1 MIALSGCASIIDGS
15 EQSISIVTTT
25 QAMPIDGATCTLSNG
40 EGMWTVISPGTATVH
55 RGTEDLQVRCDL
67 NGFASGVIN
76 VPSKT
81 SWTVFGDVLLGGP
94 LAAVHDRNTGE
105 GFRYP
110 DLATVEMG
118 RRVFEAPDV
127 GQRHANQRAEPNTAY
142 LPPQTSDATNFA
154 PVVENPDGTA
164 YKAGTTYFAPW

>member
-1 MIALSGCASIIDGS
+1 MVVLSGCASIVDGS

-25 QAMPIDGATCTLSNG
+25 QARPIDGATCTLSNG
-40 EGMWTVISPGTATVH
+40 EGTWTVISPGKATVH

-67 NGFASGVIN
+67 NGFASGAIN

-94 LAAVHDRNTGE
+94 LAAVHDRKTGE
-105 GFRYP
+105 GFGYP

-118 RRVFEAPDV
+118 RGVFEAPDV
-127 GQRHANQRAEPNTAY
+127 GQLHANERSEPNATS
-142 LPPQTSDATNFA
+142 LPPRTSYGANFA
-154 PVVENPDGTA
+154 PIIENSDGTA
-164 YKAGTTYFAPW
+164 YRAGTAYIAPW